1 MLRTRS
7 ASERNVITKRKMS
20 RIPWFLPFLGLCI
33 YVGIGM
39 LMSYVTHGSYTKDF
53 YIGSV
58 LLFYAP
64 VVLLAYHAA
73 KIKQGKRRCIMIGS
87 ILALGFVYNVTVAA
101 GISGNT
107 SIFLIFYMY
116 PCFWTYIISAT
127 IYFYILNWAASR
139 VKNDQ
144 ER

>member
-1 MLRTRS
+1 
-7 ASERNVITKRKMS
+7 MS
-20 RIPWFLPFLGLCI
+20 RIPWFLPFLGLWI

-39 LMSYVTHGSYTKDF
+39 LMSYVTHDSCTKDF

-64 VVLLAYHAA
+64 VVFLAYHAA
-73 KIKQGKRRCIMIGS
+73 KIKQGKRRCFMIGS
-87 ILALGFVYNVTVAA
+87 VLTLGFVYNVTFAA

-107 SIFLIFYMY
+107 SVFLIFYMY
-116 PCFWTYIISAT
+116 PFFWTYIISAT

-139 VKNDQ
+139 IKTNQ
-144 ER
+144 KR